1 MGNALIDKELI
12 GEPRLYDLAMRL
24 EAETLHVLLYR
35 SGEPESI
42 VYRAVP
48 LDAPGLPP
56 ERRLEETV
64 YNNPLLLSDF
74 HKVTILVDTTRYAI
88 IPDNATGGDTLFAE
102 VLADRMLPDTADDSR
117 AETLFTPMSPAGVT
131 VAVKMPSQLL
141 AFLRR
146 TFNNPAIYPPI
157 APLSRYFYDSSLI
170 GHSGKIYV
178 NIRRDSLDLL
188 AFTGSRLE
196 LANTFAFRESAD
208 AIYYIMSVRKML
220 MDRDGDDRELLI
232 AGDDALRDEITAV
245 LREYAG
251 YVMPVVYPATLVR
264 APKDVLKSPFDLIIT
279 PQCE

>member
-131 VAVKMPSQLL
+131 VAVKMQSPVARVSAAHIQQPRHL
-141 AFLRR
+141 
-146 TFNNPAIYPPI
+146 
-157 APLSRYFYDSSLI
+157 
-170 GHSGKIYV
+170 
-178 NIRRDSLDLL
+178 
-188 AFTGSRLE
+188 
-196 LANTFAFRESAD
+196 SAD
-208 AIYYIMSVRKML
+208 SPAVA
-220 MDRDGDDRELLI
+220 LLLRQQPHR
-232 AGDDALRDEITAV
+232 ALRQN
-245 LREYAG
+245 LCQH
-251 YVMPVVYPATLVR
+251 
-264 APKDVLKSPFDLIIT
+264 T
-279 PQCE
+279 P

>member
-131 VAVKMPSQLL
+131 VAGKKEAALL
-141 AFLRR
+141 ARWVAVAVARVSAAHIQQPRHL
-146 TFNNPAIYPPI
+146 
-157 APLSRYFYDSSLI
+157 
-170 GHSGKIYV
+170 
-178 NIRRDSLDLL
+178 
-188 AFTGSRLE
+188 
-196 LANTFAFRESAD
+196 SAD
-208 AIYYIMSVRKML
+208 SPAVA
-220 MDRDGDDRELLI
+220 LLLRQQPHR
-232 AGDDALRDEITAV
+232 ALRQN
-245 LREYAG
+245 LCQH
-251 YVMPVVYPATLVR
+251 
-264 APKDVLKSPFDLIIT
+264 T
-279 PQCE
+279 P

>member
-131 VAVKMPSQLL
+131 VAAVAVARVSAAHIQQPRHL
-141 AFLRR
+141 
-146 TFNNPAIYPPI
+146 
-157 APLSRYFYDSSLI
+157 
-170 GHSGKIYV
+170 
-178 NIRRDSLDLL
+178 
-188 AFTGSRLE
+188 
-196 LANTFAFRESAD
+196 SAD
-208 AIYYIMSVRKML
+208 SPAVA
-220 MDRDGDDRELLI
+220 LLLRQQPHR
-232 AGDDALRDEITAV
+232 ALRQN
-245 LREYAG
+245 LCQH
-251 YVMPVVYPATLVR
+251 
-264 APKDVLKSPFDLIIT
+264 T
-279 PQCE
+279 P